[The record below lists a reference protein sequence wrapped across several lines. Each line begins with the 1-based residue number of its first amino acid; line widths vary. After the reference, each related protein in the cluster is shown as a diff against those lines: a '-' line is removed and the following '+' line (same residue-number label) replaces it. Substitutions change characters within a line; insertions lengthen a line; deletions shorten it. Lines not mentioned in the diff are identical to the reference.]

1 MPLNV
6 SKLGKILKT
15 LNRLETIKE
24 FNASLPVKIE
34 IKKQINP
41 IRYLIKLGNR
51 EIETKSYLPLIVGE
65 KYIAEIKENK
75 NQLNISNLKPLPE
88 ILDILEKIDLK
99 KTNKSLQTFTKQ
111 EIIHHLANSNNKLEF
126 IFYMNLLLALN
137 EKIHHLIINEKK
149 KALLQYK
156 YQKNKVKFYAVFTHL
171 GEMEGEIT
179 TETLSIYSPFIST
192 LKLIENFQDELN
204 LKLFL
209 YQKEVNS
216 IYTISENLLN
226 LKV

>member
-51 EIETKSYLPLIVGE
+51 EIETKSYLPLIVGK

-156 YQKNKVKFYAVFTHL
+156 YKKNKVKFYAVFTHL